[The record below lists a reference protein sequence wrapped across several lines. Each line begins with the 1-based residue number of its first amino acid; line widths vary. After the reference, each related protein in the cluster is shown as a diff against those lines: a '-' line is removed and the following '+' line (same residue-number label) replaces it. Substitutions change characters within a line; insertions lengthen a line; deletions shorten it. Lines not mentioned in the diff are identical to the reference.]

1 MQTWSTLSIL
11 SPRFRLPRSDKGSPV
26 QSSDCNPHERWALE
40 HSSETMAQPEDA
52 NNGFYRRL
60 GKRLIDIVA
69 SLVGLVLLSPVL
81 IAVSIL
87 VKCTSPGPILY
98 WQDRV
103 GRGEKMFRIAKFR
116 SMVAGADKKGP
127 SITSSGD
134 ARVTRL
140 GAILRKFKLD
150 EFPQLWNV
158 LRGEMSLVGPRPE
171 LPFDPLS
178 TRRRTSWPKP
188 KPGGVLSKR
197 CPTAKARIEP
207 AVYQAVI
214 SVLRRKI
221 DLFNAEVSLPIASN
235 TNQKICDMYCN
246 EHGF

>member
-1 MQTWSTLSIL
+1 M
-11 SPRFRLPRSDKGSPV
+11 

-171 LPFDPLS
+171 LPQYVANY
-178 TRRRTSWPKP
+178 TGEQRRVFSVR
-188 KPGGVLSKR
+188 PGI
-197 CPTAKARIEP
+197 T
-207 AVYQAVI
+207 
-214 SVLRRKI
+214 
-221 DLFNAEVSLPIASN
+221 DIASIRYRHEEELLGQSQN
-235 TNQKICDMYCN
+235 PEEFYRNVVLPQKLELNLRYIKQLSLSCDAKLIYLTLRSL
-246 EHGF
+246 FL

>member
-1 MQTWSTLSIL
+1 M
-11 SPRFRLPRSDKGSPV
+11 

-158 LRGEMSLVGPRPE
+158 LRGEMSLVGPRPPIPE
-171 LPFDPLS
+171 EVRS
-178 TRRRTSWPKP
+178 YHRWQRRRLSM
-188 KPGGVLSKR
+188 KPGLTCLWQVNGRNNIDFDRWMRMDLQYIDEWSPSLDLKILLR
-197 CPTAKARIEP
+197 TIP
-207 AVYQAVI
+207 AV
-214 SVLRRKI
+214 LLGRG
-221 DLFNAEVSLPIASN
+221 AS
-235 TNQKICDMYCN
+235 
-246 EHGF
+246 